1 MKKKIS
7 VLLMVLVMVLSAT
20 VTSYAAVG
28 DGGVVSPQDTSS
40 VVFVLDRISGTS
52 ADTEAHVTF
61 TTQADEYSIVVYLQ
75 KLVNGAWTNDTS
87 NEDYVTFH
95 NGINSRTFLYAKT
108 YDKLTY
114 GATYR
119 LMVVS
124 RDIHNGL
131 ECRTTTYSNAF

>member
-28 DGGVVSPQDTSS
+28 DEVMPRATASTI
-40 VVFVLDRISGTS
+40 FTINRISGTT
-52 ADTEAHVTF
+52 ANAVVTTDF
-61 TTQADEYSIVVYLQ
+61 SGIANEYSVVLYLQ
-75 KLVNGAWTNDTS
+75 KLTNGSWINDSTNP
-87 NEDYVTFH
+87 DYALFN
-95 NGINSRTFLYAKT
+95 NGINKATVVVSNT
-108 YDKLTY
+108 YDSLQY

-124 RDIHNGL
+124 RDIINGV
-131 ECRTTTYSNAF
+131 EYRTTTYSNSF

>member
-28 DGGVVSPQDTSS
+28 DGGVVSPQQTSS
-40 VVFVLDRISGTS
+40 VTFNIDRTSGTT
-52 ADTEAHVTF
+52 ADAEVRVVFSST
-61 TTQADEYSIVVYLQ
+61 ADEYSVVVYLQ
-75 KLVNGAWTNDTS
+75 KLVNGAWINDNT
-87 NEDYVTFH
+87 NEDYVFYN
-95 NGINSRTFLYAKT
+95 NGINSSIEFFAHQ
-108 YDKLTY
+108 YDSLTY

-124 RDIHNGL
+124 RDIQGSN
-131 ECRTTTYSNAF
+131 EYRITTYSNPF